1 MDIKKLL
8 EQFIEIN
15 GGTEHDIQVFF
26 APGRVNLIGEHTD
39 YNGGYVLPYSLQY
52 GTYLLVRP
60 IKDPKVKFKSMN
72 FPITAEVCQKREILP
87 FGNEWINYPL
97 GVIKEFHNRNLPV
110 PGMQLLY
117 AGDIPNGAGLS
128 SSASIEV
135 VTAYA
140 INSLIQNKLTDFNI
154 IQIAQ
159 RAENEFVGM
168 QCGIMDQ
175 FAVTMGKQDHVI
187 FLNCETLDYELVP
200 LQLGEYKIIISNTN
214 KKRAL
219 AGSKYNERRSQ
230 CEQAV
235 KVLNNDIK
243 IKTLSDLDIDSFNKH
258 QDKIKDPVIRK
269 RAKHVVY
276 ENQRVID
283 AVKTLKSGDLKKF
296 GMLMYESHESL
307 RYDYEV
313 SCDELDILVEEAKKV
328 EGVLGSRMT
337 GGGFGGCTVSLVHD
351 SQIETFKHIVGNN
364 YSNQTGITPDFY
376 IAEIGDGVKRIHKY
390 D

>member
-1 MDIKKLL
+1 MDIKKLI
-8 EQFIEIN
+8 EQFIEVN
-15 GGTEHDIQVFF
+15 GGTKDDIQVFF

-52 GTYLLVRP
+52 GTYLLVRT
-60 IKDPKVKFKSMN
+60 INDPKIKFKSMN

-140 INSLIQNKLTDFNI
+140 INSLIQNKLTDLNI
-154 IQIAQ
+154 VQIAQ
-159 RAENEFVGM
+159 QAENEFVGM

-219 AGSKYNERRSQ
+219 AESKYNERRRE

-235 KVLNNDIK
+235 EVLNKELK
-243 IKTLSDLDIDSFNKH
+243 IKNLSDLDIDSFNKY
-258 QDKIKDPVIRK
+258 QDKIIDPVIRK
-269 RAKHVVY
+269 RAKHVIN

-283 AVKTLKSGDLKKF
+283 AVKALKSGDLTKF

-328 EGVLGSRMT
+328 KGVLGSRMT
-337 GGGFGGCTVSLVHD
+337 GGGFGGCTVSIVHESKID
-351 SQIETFKHIVGNN
+351 TFKQIVGNN
-364 YSNQTGITPDFY
+364 YKNQTGITPDFY
-376 IAEIGDGVKRIHKY
+376 IAEIGDGVKRIR
-390 D
+390 